1 MSDSVTPPTN
11 DLPTRQRI
19 IQEATRLFAAQ
30 GVKATT
36 VAAIE
41 AAAGLRAGSG
51 GLHRHFATKDML
63 VSEVLASQIRR
74 GEQARGAAVALPR
87 PKPEHI
93 RGFLE
98 IVGALTLNE
107 ANEMR
112 DVALI
117 MVREAANYPE
127 LIGEQ
132 QRANDDIAYRTT
144 GDHIRELFAS
154 EGSAVPDDF
163 DLDAFGY
170 LLVAPLIYYRLKE
183 WTSGEKVRG
192 LSDERII
199 AMWARIFE
207 PIMQELFSMLPPA
220 VAE

>member
-1 MSDSVTPPTN
+1 MADSVVPSTN
-11 DLPTRQRI
+11 DLSTRQRI

-63 VSEVLASQIRR
+63 VSEVLSAQIRR
-74 GEQARGAAVALPR
+74 GEQAQGAAIALPR
-87 PKPEHI
+87 PKPEQI

-107 ANEMR
+107 ANDMR
-112 DVALI
+112 NVALI

-132 QRANDDIAYRTT
+132 QRANDNIAYGTT
-144 GDHIRELFAS
+144 GERIRQLFAS
-154 EGSAVPDDF
+154 EGTSVPDDF

-207 PIMQELFSMLPPA
+207 PIMRELLAMLPPA
-220 VAE
+220 KAE